1 MAERYSTQN
10 LNNLLTQ
17 FAVEDMRAG
26 GPPIGEQIFPVVHV
40 PKTLFKYRIF
50 NGVQAMT
57 DDFDAIRAPKDKSN
71 EISRSYSSQERSL
84 QQYGLRELIAD
95 EERDNADNE
104 LNLERDAVNVI
115 TGKLHTKM
123 EQAAITLMMN
133 ESIFSNTAG
142 AQAKWDATT
151 TYIENDIRLAKLS
164 VLKESGN
171 KATDI
176 VIPATIAG
184 KMAATTEIRDLV
196 KYTDHTLLVDGT
208 LPPKL
213 FGLKVHIPTMIKNEA
228 NAGIT
233 TASYDFICDD
243 FDVFVGYVEPRPSLR
258 TMSAGYTFR
267 RKIAGNAEIAV
278 FKYYNNELHGTWI
291 ECLIEQLVV
300 QVCTDC
306 GYVITDVDD

>member
-71 EISRSYSSQERSL
+71 EVSRSYSEDEQSL

-115 TGKLHTKM
+115 TGKLRTKM
-123 EQAAITLMMN
+123 EQAAIDLMMN
-133 ESIFSNTAG
+133 ESTFSNTA
-142 AQAKWDATT
+142 AAAAKWDAGT
-151 TYIENDIRLAKLS
+151 TYIEKDIEAAKLS

-171 KATDI
+171 KATHI
-176 VIPATIAG
+176 VIPYTIAS
-184 KMAATTEIRDLV
+184 KMKYESELRDLI
-196 KYTDHTLLVDGT
+196 KYTQSDLLVDGA
-208 LPPKL
+208 LPPYL
-213 FGLKVHIPTMIKNEA
+213 FGLKVVIPSRIKNEA

-267 RKIAGNAEIAV
+267 RKISGNAEIAI
-278 FKYYNNELHGTWI
+278 FKYYDNDRHGTWI
-291 ECLIEQLVV
+291 EGLIEQLVV
-300 QVCTDC
+300 EVCTDC
-306 GYVITDVDD
+306 GYVITAVDD